1 MITITLSL
9 FRMGLSLS
17 IFCCTHTVMNLE
29 DYNLKVVTRAD
40 KMCGLNPISVCV
52 INGTDYVCNPGE
64 TEDEKIYIPVEII
77 SKMV

>member
-1 MITITLSL
+1 
-9 FRMGLSLS
+9 
-17 IFCCTHTVMNLE
+17 MNLE